1 MLATRHLRID
11 IPKMLNDLP
20 PLPNNPS
27 LLHTHISLVPAPA
40 LMREERGSGVSTR
53 GDLVEG
59 RGRKE
64 SCGWIMIEHTF
75 MDRITMD
82 SFLRSRLPSLQDGS
96 SSGCIQFLLS
106 VLLTKGVA
114 SIQSEMDESNGH
126 LIGAHGYCTQE
137 LVNLLL
143 TGVAVSNV
151 FDGEVDMGSKGKE
164 KLVLRGL
171 NKQSEIGLL
180 SLFEHYQSCMV
191 GSNYKDPVY
200 PIWVICSESHF
211 SVLFSHQRWLLE
223 NPRLQRRFDLH
234 YYDGLANQDEAIR
247 LTIDNAEGRGSLVE
261 DALTPPLELCIRT
274 KWRSVTVSW
283 NGSEPI
289 L

>member
-164 KLVLRGL
+164 K
-171 NKQSEIGLL
+171 
-180 SLFEHYQSCMV
+180 V